1 MIDSND
7 QYGGSDAAVPGAPLK
22 GSTAKL
28 VGGDVVEADEIQTGQ
43 IIRGFRIIERL
54 EVGGFG
60 EVFKAEQLN
69 LKRLVAFKVLKSGM
83 DSQEI
88 VARFEAEQ
96 RAMAR
101 LDHPNIAKIIDGG
114 LTPRGRMF
122 FAMEFV
128 PGDTITDYCDRRR
141 LKVSERLEI
150 FLEVCE
156 AIQHAHLRGIIH
168 RDIKPNNILV
178 AERDHKPFPKVIDFG
193 LAKAVYGHLSDEGVC
208 TIHNHFL
215 GTPVYMSPEQAERS
229 GMEVDGRSDIY
240 SLGVLLYQLL
250 CSKTP
255 IESQE
260 VGRKDIEAA
269 RKLIRET
276 DPGKPSTRIVQCTE
290 EAAASVAR
298 NRDCDVDSLVQTL
311 SEDLDRVVIKCLEKD
326 RNRRYA
332 TVAELMDDLRSYLSK
347 VRSPTVLRN
356 PMPSAKRR
364 NGYHPAIYCLIAVL
378 VTVVGWFAYQSS
390 AMTAEREF
398 ALRFKVSYPPPAGQ
412 FVRIG
417 DDFRVRWIP
426 AGRFMMGSPEFLEGS
441 TNRDLLR
448 GRDEIEHE
456 VVLGR
461 GFFLSETECT
471 QAQWESVMATRPS
484 TFKGTQHPVERVN
497 WTDAVEFCRNL
508 TAKHRKEGRLPE
520 GWEWRLPTEAEWEYA
535 ARAGMVSPRHGDL
548 ETVAWHAGNSGGST
562 HPVGRKQANAWGLH
576 DMLGNVW
583 EWCLDWYGDYP
594 TASAVNPNGPKSG
607 SMRVFRGGCITF
619 GLTDSARKFRYSHRS
634 GINPKH
640 QSLDVGFRPALVE
653 ILGPN

>member
-1 MIDSND
+1 MIYSNGQQGD
-7 QYGGSDAAVPGAPLK
+7 SDAAETGATVRV
-22 GSTAKL
+22 STANP
-28 VGGDVVEADEIQTGQ
+28 VSGDVVEADEIQTGQ

-128 PGDTITDYCDRRR
+128 PGETITDYCDRRR
-141 LKVSERLEI
+141 LKVSERLRI

-156 AIQHAHLRGIIH
+156 AIHHAHQRGIIH
-168 RDIKPNNILV
+168 RDIKPNNVLV
-178 AERDHKPFPKVIDFG
+178 AERDNKPFPKVIDFG
-193 LAKAVYGHLSDEGVC
+193 LAKALFGHLSEEGVC

-215 GTPVYMSPEQAERS
+215 GTPLYMSPEQAERG
-229 GMEVDGRSDIY
+229 GMELDGRSDIY

-250 CSKTP
+250 CAKTP

-260 VGRKDIEAA
+260 VGRKGIEAI
-269 RKLIRET
+269 RKLILET
-276 DPGKPSTRIVQCTE
+276 DPRRPSTRIVQFSD
-290 EAAASVAR
+290 EAAASVAHH
-298 NRDCDVDSLVQTL
+298 RDCDVDSLVQTL

-332 TVAELMDDLRSYLSK
+332 TVAELMDELRSYLSK
-347 VRSPTVLRN
+347 DRLPTAPQNARRSDR
-356 PMPSAKRR
+356 RR
-364 NGYHPAIYCLIAVL
+364 NGYHPAIYCVLAVL
-378 VTVVGWFAYQSS
+378 VTAVGWFAHQSL

-412 FVRIG
+412 FARIG

-441 TNRDLLR
+441 TNRDRLR
-448 GRDEIEHE
+448 GGDEIEHE
-456 VVLGR
+456 VVFGR

-471 QAQWESVMATRPS
+471 QAQWESVMESNPS
-484 TFKGTQHPVERVN
+484 NLRGADRPVEKVS
-497 WTDAVEFCRNL
+497 WTNAVEFCRSL
-508 TAKHRKEGRLPE
+508 TAKHRKEGWLPE

-535 ARAGMVSPRHGDL
+535 ARAGMVSPGHGDL

-562 HPVGRKQANAWGLH
+562 HPVGRKQANLWGLY

-594 TASAVNPNGPKSG
+594 NASSVKPNGPKSG

-619 GLTDSARKFRYSHRS
+619 GLSDSARKFRYSHRS
-634 GINPKH
+634 GIDPKH
-640 QSLDVGFRPALVE
+640 QSSDVGFRPALAEV
-653 ILGPN
+653 GPSN

>member
-69 LKRLVAFKVLKSGM
+69 LKRLVAFKVLKAGM

-193 LAKAVYGHLSDEGVC
+193 LAKAVYGHLLDEGVC

-240 SLGVLLYQLL
+240 SLGVLMYQLL

-255 IESQE
+255 IGSQE

-290 EAAASVAR
+290 EAAASVAH

-356 PMPSAKRR
+356 PMPLAKRR
-364 NGYHPAIYCLIAVL
+364 NGYHTAIYCLIAVL
-378 VTVVGWFAYQSS
+378 VSAVGWFAYQSL

-417 DDFRVRWIP
+417 DDFSVRWIP
-426 AGRFMMGSPEFLEGS
+426 PGRFIMGSPDDESLRS
-441 TNRDLLR
+441 TNELQ
-448 GRDEIEHE
+448 HE
-456 VVLGR
+456 VLFSR

-471 QAQWESVMATRPS
+471 QSQWEAVMGNRPS
-484 TFKGTQHPVERVN
+484 RFQGAQLPVEQVN
-497 WTDAVEFCRNL
+497 WSEAVEFCRKL
-508 TAKHRKEGRLPE
+508 TAKHQQQGQLPD

-535 ARAGMVSPRHGDL
+535 ARAGTVGPRYGDL
-548 ETVAWHAGNSGGST
+548 DAIAWYAGNSGNTT
-562 HPVGRKQANAWGLH
+562 HLVGRKQANAWGLQ

-583 EWCLDWYGDYP
+583 EWCLDWHGDYP
-594 TASAVNPNGPKSG
+594 TSSVVHPKGPTSG
-607 SMRVFRGGCITF
+607 SHRVFRGGCYR
-619 GLTDSARKFRYSHRS
+619 LSESRKFRSGYRS
-634 GINPKH
+634 GIGPNI
-640 QSLDVGFRPALVE
+640 QTFDVGFRPALAEV
-653 ILGPN
+653 LPR

>member
-28 VGGDVVEADEIQTGQ
+28 VGVDVVEADEIQTGQ

-69 LKRLVAFKVLKSGM
+69 LKRLVAFKVLKAGM

-101 LDHPNIAKIIDGG
+101 LDHLNIAKIIDGG

-255 IESQE
+255 IGSQE

-269 RKLIRET
+269 RKLILET
-276 DPGKPSTRIVQCTE
+276 DPGKPSTQIVQCTE
-290 EAAASVAR
+290 EAAASVAH

-356 PMPSAKRR
+356 PMPLAKRR
-364 NGYHPAIYCLIAVL
+364 NGYHTAIYCLIAVL
-378 VTVVGWFAYQSS
+378 VSAVGWFAYQSL

-417 DDFRVRWIP
+417 DDFSVRWIP
-426 AGRFMMGSPEFLEGS
+426 PGRFIMGSPDDESLRS
-441 TNRDLLR
+441 TNELQ
-448 GRDEIEHE
+448 HE
-456 VVLGR
+456 VLFSR

-471 QAQWESVMATRPS
+471 QSQWEAVMGNRPS
-484 TFKGTQHPVERVN
+484 RFQGAQLPVEQVN
-497 WTDAVEFCRNL
+497 WSEAVEFCRKL
-508 TAKHRKEGRLPE
+508 TAKHQQQGQLPD

-535 ARAGMVSPRHGDL
+535 ARAGTVGPRYGDL
-548 ETVAWHAGNSGGST
+548 DSIAWYAGNSGNTT
-562 HPVGRKQANAWGLH
+562 HLVGRKQANAWGLQ
-576 DMLGNVW
+576 DMMGNVW
-583 EWCLDWYGDYP
+583 EWCLDWHGDYP
-594 TASAVNPNGPKSG
+594 TSSVVHPKGPTSG
-607 SMRVFRGGCITF
+607 SHRVFRGGCYR
-619 GLTDSARKFRYSHRS
+619 LSESRKFRSGYRS
-634 GINPKH
+634 GIGPNI
-640 QSLDVGFRPALVE
+640 QTFDVGFRPALAEV
-653 ILGPN
+653 LPR